1 MNIIQKKK
9 FRKVL
14 FTIMCLALVFT
25 LGVVFC
31 AAEDTGSDPGFGTVL
46 GDFIE
51 LLVGGLKS
59 MGEGIG
65 EGVNDYVSN
74 LFFTLDGSGNV
85 TGLSVFGGTVAIFG
99 GIALAIGLGSLI
111 FYWVRSIGN

>member
-1 MNIIQKKK
+1 MNTIQKKK

-14 FTIMCLALVFT
+14 FTVMCLALVFA
-25 LGVVFC
+25 LGTVLC
-31 AAEDTGSDPGFGTVL
+31 AAEDTAADSGFGAVL

-65 EGVNDYVSN
+65 EGVNDYVAN
-74 LFFTLDGSGNV
+74 LFFTLDSSGNV
-85 TGLSVFGGTVAIFG
+85 NGLSIFGGTVAIFG
-99 GIALAIGLGSLI
+99 GVALAIGLGTLI
-111 FYWVRSIGN
+111 FHWVRSIGN